1 LAVDTFTLDAAF
13 VLSPQLKIQLLLL
26 LLVVVVVLAFSAL
39 AALWVPPAVHIRF
52 IGSAY

>member
-13 VLSPQLKIQLLLL
+13 VLSPQLKIQLLLV
-26 LLVVVVVLAFSAL
+26 VVVVVLAFSAL

>member
-26 LLVVVVVLAFSAL
+26 VVVVVVLAFSAL